1 MSKIRLFGT
10 SSGYVEIAPAAAA
23 SNNTLTA
30 PSTVGEIIAKDAA
43 GAIGVTSVHTTN
55 ITATGIA
62 TITTAKIGAGVTISE
77 SGIDASGV
85 GVTCANLNR
94 SQIGGRRNIV
104 INGAM
109 QVAQR
114 ATTSTTSGYSTVDR
128 FQNIHVNTDE
138 APTQE
143 RASVS
148 SSDTPYRL
156 GFTKSYKITNGNQTG
171 GAAANSTCLV
181 DYRIE
186 SRDLR
191 HCSWNFK
198 DSTENI
204 VLSYWVKASV
214 AQTYYV
220 RVYTG
225 DNPSQAYTFGYAL
238 SANTWTKIVHK
249 IPGHSNIVFDDDNGI
264 GMIIRWYQYRGT
276 DYTDNSVTL
285 NEWRSH
291 NSSQNTPDQT
301 TTWYTTN
308 DATWEITGV
317 QLEAGDEATPFEHRS
332 YAEEIQ
338 LCMRYCQKIFNAQLI
353 GTMNTSTRMRIMA
366 NFTVPMRGTPSYTRT
381 SNNLSFQIA
390 ASNEN
395 SSNTTE
401 AQGGATATAEGNSY
415 ARTWDFGG
423 FSTLS
428 DRSFIGGNGGHVF
441 TLDGEL

>member
-1 MSKIRLFGT
+1 MSTLKVNKIRDT
-10 SSGYVEIAPAAAA
+10 SGSADAITLDPSG
-23 SNNTLTA
+23 
-30 PSTVGEIIAKDAA
+30 
-43 GAIGVTSVHTTN
+43 GAVLAGVT
-55 ITATGIA
+55 
-62 TITTAKIGAGVTISE
+62 TITTARVTSGIVTNTFIVGAGVTISE
-77 SGIDASGV
+77 SGIEASGI
-85 GVTCANLNR
+85 GITCANLNR

-109 QVAQR
+109 VVAQR

-128 FQNIHVNTDE
+128 FQNTHTNTDE

-171 GAAANSTCLV
+171 GAAANSTCIV

-186 SRDLR
+186 SQDLR

-220 RVYTG
+220 RIYTG
-225 DNPSQAYTFGYAL
+225 DTPAQAYTFGYAL
-238 SANTWTKIVHK
+238 SADTWTKIVHK
-249 IPGHSNIVFDDDNGI
+249 IPGYSNIVFDDNNGI

-308 DATWEITGV
+308 DATWEITGI
-317 QLEAGDEATPFEHRS
+317 QLEAGDEATNFEHRS
-332 YAEEIQ
+332 FADELSLCQRYYEIAEGGWQGPVYATDSDI
-338 LCMRYCQKIFNAQLI
+338 KINIPFKVTKRANPTLASI
-353 GTMNTSTRMRIMA
+353 STDENCCSSVSVVGA
-366 NFTVPMRGTPSYTRT
+366 NF
-381 SNNLSFQIA
+381 
-390 ASNEN
+390 
-395 SSNTTE
+395 
-401 AQGGATATAEGNSY
+401 
-415 ARTWDFGG
+415 D
-423 FSTLS
+423 STLGA
-428 DRSFIGGNGGHVF
+428 RVQGNNVF
-441 TLDGEL
+441 LDGAGRHFSAKFSASSEL